1 MYFGADSMYF
11 GAVSMYFGAAS
22 MYFCPDILKFEAFI
36 WTVREG
42 PPARSPM
49 EAEKSALPK

>member
-1 MYFGADSMYF
+1 MWSMYFGAD
-11 GAVSMYFGAAS
+11 SMYFGAAS

-42 PPARSPM
+42 PHW
-49 EAEKSALPK
+49 KH